1 MSVHSLLTGLANSVR
16 LKTSKTGK
24 MNLEQIADAINGIT
38 VEGDV
43 GYTCGSFTATTTG
56 SAKEI
61 SHGLKQVPGAVLFA
75 KKGSPEYS
83 APSSY
88 SSFSEPLL
96 VLICGKETGNIRCTN
111 SISRS
116 SSGSTTS
123 SRSWSV
129 SLTSVPTNTFGSGT
143 SANST
148 NITNI
153 NASSFTTPK
162 NLVKGDTYIWIA
174 FRAALP

>member
-1 MSVHSLLTGLANSVR
+1 MSVHDLLTGLANSVR

-43 GYTCGSFTATTTG
+43 GYTCGSFTASTTG
-56 SAKEI
+56 SAKVI

-88 SSFSEPLL
+88 SSFNEPLL
-96 VLICGKETGNIRCTN
+96 MIVCGKETGNIRCSS

-123 SRSWSV
+123 SRNWGV
-129 SLTSVPTNTFGSGT
+129 TLNSVPTYTFGSGA
-143 SANST
+143 SANPT
-148 NITNI
+148 YVTNI
-153 NASSFTTPK
+153 NATNFTTPK